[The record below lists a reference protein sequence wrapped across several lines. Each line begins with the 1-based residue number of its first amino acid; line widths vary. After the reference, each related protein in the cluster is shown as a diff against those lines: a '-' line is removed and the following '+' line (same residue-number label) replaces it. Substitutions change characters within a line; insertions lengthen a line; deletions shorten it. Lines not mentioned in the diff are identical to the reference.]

1 MTVVPAFGEAL
12 RNISQ
17 RVPETRVLMI
27 MGTDGIPIEKL
38 VVRPDPNVEAVAAEY
53 TTLLRASVSAAAD
66 TGLGDLKELWVVTE
80 RLVAILVGITG
91 EYFLFAALAPGAL
104 AGRARFALRIAGLH
118 LRREFQ

>member
-17 RVPETRVLMI
+17 KVPETRVLMI

-66 TGLGDLKELWVVTE
+66 TGLGDLRELWVVTE